1 MTCVSLPLSDLA
13 FLVDS
18 GLCPPGGGR
27 PHANGV
33 APAQPGPWRGGGR
46 GTDWFIRQ
54 VIGGKESATRTQLA
68 RSRVWPRPRGRARPG
83 SCPAK
88 ALVSGGGAAGFSPG
102 HLVGDKELSWR
113 LFLKT
118 EPRPGGCRGSLP
130 LPFPALR
137 SVCVSFW
144 PCVSAGAACG
154 EDVSQRERGGGGQ
167 SGRPGPAACMSV
179 RAAPRVVLG
188 SVPGQP
194 LLRPRC
200 EVSGWRL
207 GPVVTATCLQH
218 RLRWPPQ
225 HGGVKVV
232 SGNPVGGPALGLSSA
247 PSRDG
252 HSLSWVPARSPSPMA
267 GCGLVAGS
275 GSQAPSLCL
284 ATGQARGGAAGW
296 GAAPTQTC
304 VHSSVPRALPR
315 ATNPKPCAPG
325 HRTGVLGW
333 RNKHRCVVA
342 SSDRRLRPRGL
353 EPRV

>member
-1 MTCVSLPLSDLA
+1 MATFPEDRAASRRVPWVAAASFPSPAFCLCVFLA
-13 FLVDS
+13 VCLGRSSVW
-18 GLCPPGGGR
+18 GGR
-27 PHANGV
+27 
-33 APAQPGPWRGGGR
+33 
-46 GTDWFIRQ
+46 
-54 VIGGKESATRTQLA
+54 
-68 RSRVWPRPRGRARPG
+68 
-83 SCPAK
+83 
-88 ALVSGGGAAGFSPG
+88 
-102 HLVGDKELSWR
+102 
-113 LFLKT
+113 
-118 EPRPGGCRGSLP
+118 EP
-130 LPFPALR
+130 
-137 SVCVSFW
+137 
-144 PCVSAGAACG
+144 AGAG
-154 EDVSQRERGGGGQ
+154 WGGQ

-179 RAAPRVVLG
+179 RAAPHVVLG
-188 SVPGQP
+188 SVPGQS

-200 EVSGWRL
+200 EVSGWLL

-232 SGNPVGGPALGLSSA
+232 SGNPVGGPALGLSSP

-284 ATGQARGGAAGW
+284 ATGRARGGAAGW

-304 VHSSVPRALPR
+304 VHSSVPQALPR